1 MRRKKNLAI
10 IMAML
15 ITLSSAPNTFG
26 LEQNLYTD
34 NISKLE
40 NIGVED
46 GIYKIEN
53 DALYIDKEQESV
65 ARKYINKVSKIEVKD
80 NKIYVT
86 FTFTEKDIIK
96 NMKISLDDK
105 EIPHEILNESEKT
118 IDYKI
123 EINSIDNILKVN
135 ADIKVPILPNP
146 MNVDF
151 RLALKKDTLT
161 KVEDG
166 NTDTENPDENQGG
179 DSDNGANGDNGNSND
194 KVEDDTTENLPSED
208 NSGQDS
214 SDNNQN
220 TVVNGYKTGTYKM
233 NNKVITDSKI
243 GYEAARQSLNEVNY
257 MEVKNNKMYITLGFG
272 QTDLMKNIRVNVNGK
287 NVSYTTV
294 SKDSSKNTM
303 DIKFEV
309 LSLKSDVIIKA
320 YIPAIEQDISFGVGF
335 IESSVVKISQD
346 TVNKQLGTEVTDS
359 SLSNMSDNLNLNT
372 ENENQN
378 ELKNEELDTK
388 LNNEY
393 EKRYSIENEVI
404 HDSAIGK
411 KMARKYLYET
421 SYIDIDKDEQKYL
434 TITFSGTS
442 VMDDFKIKVNGQ
454 GVEFKVVDHGDG
466 IKSFRFKI
474 DEITDKIQF
483 FMFIKPVKMDI
494 GFEIKLLEDTM
505 KLVDENEVSVESV
518 VSNSNTEEISVF
530 KIVLATSVTT
540 TIMVSAVFLIGFK
553 IYIKN
558 KNKNANHK

>member
-10 IMAML
+10 IMAMM
-15 ITLSSAPNTFG
+15 ITLSNVPNTFG
-26 LEQNLYTD
+26 LEGNLYTD
-34 NISKLE
+34 NILNIE
-40 NIGVED
+40 NIGLED
-46 GIYKIEN
+46 GIYKVEN
-53 DALYIDKEQESV
+53 DALYIDKDQESV

-86 FTFTEKDIIK
+86 FTFTEKNVIK
-96 NMKISLDDK
+96 NMKFSLESQ
-105 EIPHEILNESEKT
+105 EIEHEILNETEKT
-118 IDYKI
+118 IDYKVA
-123 EINSIDNILKVN
+123 INSLDEVLKVN
-135 ADIKVPILPNP
+135 ADIKVPIFPNP

-166 NTDTENPDENQGG
+166 NIDTENPDENQGG
-179 DSDNGANGDNGNSND
+179 NSGNGSNTDNGSSDD
-194 KVEDDTTENLPSED
+194 KVEDDNNENIPSED
-208 NSGQDS
+208 NSDQGS
-214 SDNNQN
+214 NDNNQN
-220 TVVNGYKTGTYKM
+220 NVVNGYKTGTYKM

-309 LSLKSDVIIKA
+309 PSLKADVIIKA

-335 IESSVVKISQD
+335 VESTVVKISED
-346 TVNKQLGTEVTDS
+346 SVNKPLGNEVKDS
-359 SLSNMSDNLNLNT
+359 SLSNMTEELNFDS

-378 ELKNEELDTK
+378 ELDSEDLDNK

-442 VMDDFKIKVNGQ
+442 VMDDFKIKVNGKE
-454 GVEFKVVDHGDG
+454 VEFEVVDHGDG

-474 DEITDKIQF
+474 NEIADEIQF
-483 FMFIKPVKMDI
+483 FMFIKPVNMNIDFK
-494 GFEIKLLEDTM
+494 IKLLEDTM

-518 VSNSNTEEISVF
+518 VSNTNNEEVSVF
-530 KIVLATSVTT
+530 KIALATSVTT
-540 TIMVSAVFLIGFK
+540 TIMVSVVFLIGFK
-553 IYIKN
+553 IYTKKKN
-558 KNKNANHK
+558 KNINHK